1 MPADKDFSV
10 LMPSALNLRSATELR
25 DILFNEMS
33 DGVLVVDHQGIIVD
47 CNPAFHQKLG
57 FAKDELVGHSVKSL
71 DTPEFAPKVPKRL
84 AEIAS
89 KGQMT
94 FESAHIRK
102 DGSIMPIELNARL
115 FEIEGERF
123 FFSIIRDISERKV
136 LEDKLQKNF
145 EIYNAAINTPALG
158 FWVVGNQGQFLV
170 VNDTY
175 VKQSGYSREE
185 LLQMSIPDVEA
196 MENPEQT
203 AAHMEALMKA
213 GFGRFRSAHKRKD
226 GSVWAVEIVT
236 TVSKLQGGFF
246 VVFIEDIEEKVVQE
260 SRLEQAS
267 RVFEVMD
274 QAVVVTDA
282 ANKIVS
288 INPATTEITGYT
300 FDDLKGQDPKIFSSN
315 HHDKAFFADMWQG
328 LNTSGQWDGE
338 IEGRRKNGEVF
349 DKHLTIKVITNA
361 QGAANQYV
369 SVFSDISLR
378 KQAEEDLRHAH
389 DELEDRVEDRTKA
402 LTVEINNRKKSEA
415 ELRKLSRAV
424 EQSAH
429 MVFITDV
436 DGIIEY
442 INPKFTE
449 WMGYSASETIGQ
461 KPSLI
466 KSGDTPNEVYDELWQ
481 KILSGQEWHGEIK
494 DRRKNGEIFWASA
507 AIAPVRDEANNI
519 THFIA
524 IHEDIT
530 HRKEAEQAMKAARQ
544 AAEMSNKAKTD
555 LMANMSHELR
565 TPLNAIIGFS
575 ETMIHGIFGPLGS
588 EKYDEYAEYI
598 YTSGSHLLQLI
609 NDILDVSSVEA
620 GKLELHDQEVDV
632 AKVCESAIRIIQP
645 KAQEHYVTVSGLR
658 TADLPPLWCD
668 ELRLKQI
675 FINLLSNAVKFTP
688 EQGAVSCEAYLDDAH
703 NMIINVIDSGIG
715 MDQDGMVK
723 ALDKFGQVDSSLSRI
738 HDGTGLGLP
747 LTKGLIELHGGT
759 LELTSSLGHGTKV
772 TMRFPA
778 ARVRR

>member
-1 MPADKDFSV
+1 MTS
-10 LMPSALNLRSATELR
+10 SALNLRSATELR

-33 DGVLVVDHQGIIVD
+33 DGVLVVDHQGTIID

-57 FAKDELVGHSVKSL
+57 FAKDELLGRSVKSL
-71 DTPEFAPKVPKRL
+71 DTPECAAKVPERL
-84 AEIAS
+84 AEIIREGHA
-89 KGQMT
+89 T
-94 FESAHIRK
+94 FNTAHFRK
-102 DGSIMPIELNARL
+102 DGSIMEVELNARL
-115 FEIEGERF
+115 FEVEGERF
-123 FFSIIRDISERKV
+123 IFSIVRDISDRMA
-136 LEDKLQKNF
+136 LEDQLQKNF
-145 EIYNAAINTPALG
+145 EIYNAAIETPALG
-158 FWVVGNQGQFLV
+158 FWVVGNQGKFLE

-175 VKQSGYSREE
+175 VQQSGYSREE
-185 LLQMSIPDVEA
+185 LLNMSIPDIEA
-196 MENPEQT
+196 MEKPEET
-203 AAHMEALMKA
+203 AAHMKALMKA

-226 GSVWAVEIVT
+226 GTVWAVEIVT

-246 VVFIEDIEEKVVQE
+246 VVFIENIEEKVVQE

-282 ANKIVS
+282 ANKIIS
-288 INPATTEITGYT
+288 INPATTKITGYT
-300 FDDLKGQDPKIFSSN
+300 FDDLQGQDPKIFSSN
-315 HHDKAFFADMWQG
+315 NHDKSFFANMWQG
-328 LNTSGQWDGE
+328 LNTTGHWDGE
-338 IEGRRKNGEVF
+338 LQGRRKNGEIF
-349 DKHLTIKVITNA
+349 NKHLTITVITDA
-361 QGAANQYV
+361 QGAVSQYV

-378 KQAEEDLRHAH
+378 KQVEEDLRRAR
-389 DELEDRVEDRTKA
+389 DELEGRVEDRTKA

-466 KSGDTPNEVYDELWQ
+466 KSGDTANEVYDELWQ

-530 HRKEAEQAMKAARQ
+530 HRKESELALKAARQ

-588 EKYDEYAEYI
+588 EKYEEYAEYI
-598 YTSGSHLLQLI
+598 FTSGSHLLQLI

-620 GKLELHDQEVDV
+620 GKLDLHNQEVNI
-632 AKVCESAIRIIQP
+632 ANVCEAAIRIIQP
-645 KAQEHYVTVSGLR
+645 KAQEHYVTVSGLKN
-658 TADLPPLWCD
+658 ADLPPLWCD

-675 FINLLSNAVKFTP
+675 FINLLSNGVKFTP
-688 EQGAVSCEAYLDDAH
+688 EQGMVSCEAYLDDAH
-703 NMIINVIDSGIG
+703 NMIITVTDSGIG

-723 ALDKFGQVDSSLSRI
+723 ALDKFGQVDSSLSRT
-738 HDGTGLGLP
+738 HEGTGLGLP
-747 LTKGLIELHGGT
+747 LTKGLIELHGGS
-759 LELTSSLGHGTKV
+759 LELTSTLGQGTKV
-772 TMRFPA
+772 TMCFPA
-778 ARVRR
+778 ERVRR